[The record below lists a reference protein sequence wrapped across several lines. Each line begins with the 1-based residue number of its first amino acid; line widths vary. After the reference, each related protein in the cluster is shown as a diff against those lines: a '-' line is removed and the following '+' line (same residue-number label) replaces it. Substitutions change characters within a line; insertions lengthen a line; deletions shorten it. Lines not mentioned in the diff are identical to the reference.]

1 MLMSIVSPKNTTENT
16 NTSTVNNSDEEV
28 RKLYRRTSIYIR
40 SLYSVLRLLP
50 TYSIVQNNFQLSLEI
65 CFNSKDQEDKTKK
78 EQDYEKRLRES
89 LMSLSFL
96 SLNEEN
102 ERGESSTKSFE
113 SVNQTDL
120 SLLQT
125 NHGNLEI
132 SVAFRKT
139 LSNNNFNLYKIT
151 KSPAIRVPQQERKRM
166 IRTRDI
172 QIKSGSSPGSGDW
185 IDMAQHLPALVM
197 NSNRRTSNQ
206 HPTGQIKI
214 LTAHKPSPSS
224 LSSRTPQGKIMEL
237 TEFIKIFE
245 RPEVI
250 IHQENT
256 DDNDIDNTG
265 STGNIHN
272 TNITFSTSSTNTPS
286 LQQLIQVL
294 EEEKSKKILFDRWL
308 EELEIIHENIIVNS
322 GEGFDLINNM
332 E

>member
-1 MLMSIVSPKNTTENT
+1 MFMFIVSPKNTENT
-16 NTSTVNNSDEEV
+16 NISEVNNSDEEV

-50 TYSIVQNNFQLSLEI
+50 TYSIVQKNFQLSLEVF
-65 CFNSKDQEDKTKK
+65 FNSKDQEDN
-78 EQDYEKRLRES
+78 DKRLRES

-96 SLNEEN
+96 SLHEEN
-102 ERGESSTKSFE
+102 QEEKDGSSTKSFE

-139 LSNNNFNLYKIT
+139 LSNSNFNLYKIT
-151 KSPAIRVPQQERKRM
+151 KSPAIRVPQQKRM
-166 IRTRDI
+166 IKARDI
-172 QIKSGSSPGSGDW
+172 LIKSGSSPGSGDW

-197 NSNRRTSNQ
+197 NSNKRTPNQ

-214 LTAHKPSPSS
+214 LAAHKPSPSS
-224 LSSRTPQGKIMEL
+224 LSSRKPQGKIMQL

-245 RPEVI
+245 KPEAM
-250 IHQENT
+250 IHDIT
-256 DDNDIDNTG
+256 DDT
-265 STGNIHN
+265 SNIHN
-272 TNITFSTSSTNTPS
+272 TNNTNNANNTNIIYNTYNTSSTNTPS

-294 EEEKSKKILFDRWL
+294 EEERSKKILFDRWL
-308 EELEIIHENIIVNS
+308 EEMEIIHENILMNG